1 MGSRRIFQISTPTPM
16 NIDTAGISSGAGHMS
31 TVAIDQVLFVQGNAG
46 PIDITANPQIEFHTI
61 PGAKLTIIGMSNTNK
76 LTLENGNGLVL
87 NGTAELGL
95 NDVLELLWCG
105 DNYLELG
112 RNF

>member
-1 MGSRRIFQISTPTPM
+1 MGGRRIFQQSTPTPM
-16 NIDTAGISSGAGHMS
+16 DIDATGINSADGHMS
-31 TVAIDQVLFVQGNAG
+31 TTILDQVLFVQGDG
-46 PIDITANPQIEFHTI
+46 GDVDITTNPQIEFHTI
-61 PGAKLTIIGMSNTNK
+61 PGAKLTVIGMSNSNK

-105 DNYLELG
+105 DRYLELG